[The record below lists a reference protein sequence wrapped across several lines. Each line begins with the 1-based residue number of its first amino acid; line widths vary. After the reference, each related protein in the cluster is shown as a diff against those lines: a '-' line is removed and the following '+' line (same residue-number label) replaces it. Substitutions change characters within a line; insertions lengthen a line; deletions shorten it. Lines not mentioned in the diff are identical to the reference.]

1 LLFTIP
7 TKDEDFFKWQQACK
21 KYVDIKRGMYLCSFH
36 FVEEDIV
43 RKRLLVSE
51 GTVIGVLSSPLP
63 FQHSK
68 LFSIT
73 NNIIKKT
80 H

>member
-1 LLFTIP
+1 MPKKQCIIKTCLKSSLLFTIP

-51 GTVIGVLSSPLP
+51 GTVIGEVSSPLC
-63 FQHSK
+63 F
-68 LFSIT
+68 
-73 NNIIKKT
+73 
-80 H
+80 